1 MWGLAFVTRWK
12 AGAMVGTGVGA
23 GVVEGMWVVL
33 DCGGVVCIPVDCV
46 GEGVVDGMLVE
57 ADGVVS
63 VGVDAGLICV
73 TSGVPY
79 NSRKLSVALI
89 STFAY
94 LLRCMVKTTATKTAV
109 VKSAISMAIVH
120 FLHLNGHVS
129 VLDSSGIVRWCR
141 SKPLEHDEQVGWELV
156 VC

>member
-1 MWGLAFVTRWK
+1 
-12 AGAMVGTGVGA
+12 MVGTGVGA
-23 GVVEGMWVVL
+23 GVVEGIWVVH
-33 DCGGVVCIPVDCV
+33 DCGGAVCIPVDCV
-46 GEGVVDGMLVE
+46 GEGGVDGVLVE
-57 ADGVVS
+57 ADGVVDGEVS
-63 VGVDAGLICV
+63 VVVDAGLICV

-120 FLHLNGHVS
+120 FLHLNGHIS
-129 VLDSSGIVRWCR
+129 VLNSGGIVGWCR
-141 SKPLEHDEQVGWELV
+141 PKPL
-156 VC
+156 